1 MARYKYILSEN
12 GWEYTGYIEVEAS
25 EKPICVNTYDE
36 HSLEVNGVKIFFD
49 EEIEE
54 DYI

>member
-1 MARYKYILSEN
+1 MARYNYSLSEN
-12 GWEYTGYIEVEAS
+12 SWEYVGVIEVEAS
-25 EKPICVNTYDE
+25 EKPICVNTDDE

-54 DYI
+54 ANI